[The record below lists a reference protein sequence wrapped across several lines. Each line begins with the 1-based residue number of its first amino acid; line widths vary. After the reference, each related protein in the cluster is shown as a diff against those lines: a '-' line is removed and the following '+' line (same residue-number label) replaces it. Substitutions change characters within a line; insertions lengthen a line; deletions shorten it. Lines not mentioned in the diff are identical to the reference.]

1 MGFIETNKKNEDL
14 KVPVCSVG
22 VQNILQMLHLHSE
35 EEAYKVSKDFKIF
48 NSAIEQYGHELKF
61 AGAGKHV
68 LVFTPLK
75 EGWKPRDL
83 ENVAETYVYNFTGQK
98 INISF
103 LQFRPIQRPMTP
115 SEISKAA
122 KAKIAESV
130 EEKNACFTLDAN
142 QLCTTAEVKNSL
154 MQLLFEAS
162 VSSNKP
168 FKSKMTD
175 FDKDLAEQNKEKV
188 TGYFIRFN
196 VITGEYE
203 KKTQPSSIQKA
214 WSSVINAAKQTLDG
228 VSISKFDWKSGSEGQ
243 KHYLGNFI
251 NSILGKIDAEKLR
264 SSVSD
269 ELQKNHRGIM
279 AHIDVMNSIEL
290 ANFLRKRLT
299 RDEADK
305 IQKTDYTLGIKISKV
320 EKGYEQINVPYIAD
334 VVNNSIEKSLLNK
347 MTGVNDISEDDV
359 ILVNHYNDNLR
370 DEYANKYNR
379 TYHDY
384 SMNELNEIHTPE
396 YLHNEA
402 KLAKILMFKYYKNR
416 IDAYKKCKP
425 SYDVQGGQYNF
436 SKPLSSDL
444 ARIVNASY
452 STSLSNIYDM
462 IDLNNQ
468 DFNVIENQIT
478 YNPSDL
484 SNALIRW
491 TYKPGTTLT
500 KALSS
505 LTDPTSADALSTVA
519 RAFNIPLARV
529 ITSHG
534 NDINPIVQK
543 YNGDTVTNEV
553 ISAVNSLIDSMK
565 TDTQQQS
572 DIKYNEEK
580 AKSHRTEYDVYLVP
594 LENLVVKGSSPKTRP
609 DLEQK

>member
-1 MGFIETNKKNEDL
+1 MIK
-14 KVPVCSVG
+14 
-22 VQNILQMLHLHSE
+22 
-35 EEAYKVSKDFKIF
+35 
-48 NSAIEQYGHELKF
+48 
-61 AGAGKHV
+61 
-68 LVFTPLK
+68 
-75 EGWKPRDL
+75 
-83 ENVAETYVYNFTGQK
+83 
-98 INISF
+98 
-103 LQFRPIQRPMTP
+103 
-115 SEISKAA
+115 
-122 KAKIAESV
+122 
-130 EEKNACFTLDAN
+130 
-142 QLCTTAEVKNSL
+142 
-154 MQLLFEAS
+154 
-162 VSSNKP
+162 
-168 FKSKMTD
+168 
-175 FDKDLAEQNKEKV
+175 
-188 TGYFIRFN
+188 
-196 VITGEYE
+196 
-203 KKTQPSSIQKA
+203 
-214 WSSVINAAKQTLDG
+214 AAKQTLDG

-264 SSVSD
+264 SSVAD
-269 ELQKNHRGIM
+269 ELQKKHRGIM
-279 AHIDVMNSIEL
+279 AHIDVMSSSEL

-305 IQKTDYTLGIKISKV
+305 ILKTDYTLGIKINKV

-334 VVNNSIEKSLLNK
+334 VVNNSIEKSLINK

-370 DEYANKYNR
+370 DTYLNKYSR

-425 SYDVQGGQYNF
+425 SYDVQGGRYDF

-452 STSLSNIYDM
+452 STPLSSIYDM
-462 IDLNNQ
+462 IDLKNQ

-484 SNALIRW
+484 SNALINRW
-491 TYKPGTTLT
+491 TYKSGSTLA
-500 KALSS
+500 KALNS
-505 LTDPTSADALSTVA
+505 LADPTSADALSTVA
-519 RAFNIPLARV
+519 KAFNILSTRV
-529 ITSHG
+529 ITIHG
-534 NDINPIVQK
+534 NDIRPIVQK

-594 LENLVVKGSSPKTRP
+594 LENLVVKSSSPKTRP